1 MADFKAEAR
10 VPTRPLSYEY
20 IDQAYNKELIIDY
33 TSGELYIKDANGNV
47 HNITTKVAEAVSGEI
62 SKDPTVITEAIKITI
77 TDPETGEESEVSIDQ
92 AIVNNYTYITNV
104 ENTLNEYKEATD
116 KKVEDLSKSIDTA
129 LNDPDTGVV
138 PKVEGLEQAVEE
150 ANKILNDPKTGGL
163 VGKVDDI
170 AKDTV
175 AFGTIIEVDESGNA
189 TLPATNITTDK
200 DHQFVS
206 QEQLNNI
213 NTITQ
218 KCEISYKIVTIKTTD
233 WQGSEAPYTVTLN
246 IPGITADMR
255 PTLDLICSSYYE
267 TSEKEEDGF
276 CVYKGVTGD
285 GTITLYNRVLPTV
298 DLTVQFEIKSPFKI
312 L

>member
-10 VPTRPLSYEY
+10 IPTRPLSYEY
-20 IDQAYNKELIIDY
+20 IDQAYNKELVIDY
-33 TSGELYIKDANGNV
+33 ANGELYVKDAEGNV
-47 HNITTKVAEAVSGEI
+47 HNITQKVAEAVSGEI
-62 SKDPTVITEAIKITI
+62 AKDPTIITEVIKITI
-77 TDPETGEESEVSIDQ
+77 TDPETGEESEVSIDK

-104 ENTLNEYKEATD
+104 ENTFNEYKETTD
-116 KKVEDLSKSIDTA
+116 QKIENINDTLTNPDTGVIPKVDGLEASVNNA
-129 LNDPDTGVV
+129 LDILTDPDTG
-138 PKVEGLEQAVEE
+138 
-150 ANKILNDPKTGGL
+150 L
-163 VGKVDDI
+163 VGKMDKVE
-170 AKDTV
+170 KDTI

-189 TLPATNITTDK
+189 TLPAANITTDEG
-200 DHQFVS
+200 HQFVS

-213 NTITQ
+213 NTITE
-218 KCEISYKIVTIKTTD
+218 KCEISYKTVVIKTTD

-276 CVYKGVTGD
+276 CIYKGVTGD
-285 GTITLYNRVLPTV
+285 GTVTLYNRVLPEV
-298 DLTVQFEIKSPFKI
+298 DLTVQFEIKSPFKV

>member
-10 VPTRPLSYEY
+10 IPTRPLSYEY
-20 IDQAYNKELIIDY
+20 IDQAYNKELVIDY
-33 TSGELYIKDANGNV
+33 ANGELYVKDAEGNV
-47 HNITTKVAEAVSGEI
+47 HNITQKVAEAVSGEI
-62 SKDPTVITEAIKITI
+62 AKDPTIITEVIKITI

-104 ENTLNEYKEATD
+104 ENTFNEYKETTD
-116 KKVEDLSKSIDTA
+116 QKIENINDTLTNPDTGVIPKVDGLEESVNNTLDILT
-129 LNDPDTGVV
+129 DPDTG
-138 PKVEGLEQAVEE
+138 
-150 ANKILNDPKTGGL
+150 L
-163 VGKVDDI
+163 VGKMDKVE
-170 AKDTV
+170 KDTI

-189 TLPATNITTDK
+189 TLPAANITTDEG
-200 DHQFVS
+200 HQFVS

-213 NTITQ
+213 NTITE
-218 KCEISYKIVTIKTTD
+218 KCEISYKTVVIKTTD

-276 CVYKGVTGD
+276 CIYKGVTGD
-285 GTITLYNRVLPTV
+285 GTVTLYNRVLPEV
-298 DLTVQFEIKSPFKI
+298 DLTVQFEIKSPFKV

>member
-10 VPTRPLSYEY
+10 IPTRPLSYEY
-20 IDQAYNKELIIDY
+20 IDQAYNKELVIDY
-33 TSGELYIKDANGNV
+33 ANGELYVKDAEGNV
-47 HNITTKVAEAVSGEI
+47 HNITQKVAEAVSGEI
-62 SKDPTVITEAIKITI
+62 AKDPTIITEVIKVVI
-77 TDPETGEESEVSIDQ
+77 TDPKTGEESEVSIDK

-104 ENTLNEYKEATD
+104 ENTFNKYKEETNQ
-116 KKVEDLSKSIDTA
+116 KIESINDT
-129 LNDPDTGVV
+129 LTNPDTGII
-138 PKVEGLEQAVEE
+138 PKVDGLEESV
-150 ANKILNDPKTGGL
+150 NNTLDILTDPVSGL
-163 VGKVDDI
+163 VGKMEKVE
-170 AKDTV
+170 KDTV

-189 TLPATNITTDK
+189 TLPAANVTTDES
-200 DHQFVS
+200 HQFVS

-213 NTITQ
+213 NTITE
-218 KCEISYKIVTIKTTD
+218 KCEISYKTVVIKTTD

-276 CVYKGVTGD
+276 CIYKGVTGD
-285 GTITLYNRVLPTV
+285 GTVTLYNRVLPEV
-298 DLTVQFEIKSPFKI
+298 DLTVQFEIKSPFKV